1 MPSPVIASFNLGAPE
16 LLLIL
21 IILGSLSLL
30 ATVPAILA
38 CVVLSRVPRESR
50 KQEPGLAFLLL
61 IPIFSLVWTFF
72 VHPRVAASLKTHF
85 ESKGDHSKGDCG
97 AALAL
102 WLCITSACRVI
113 PLLGILSAMASLV
126 LLIVFYVKAF
136 ELSAEIQ
143 RASSQSPVP
152 APPAATS
159 GAGPAARQ
167 P

>member
-1 MPSPVIASFNLGAPE
+1 MPSPVVAFFSIGAPE
-16 LLLIL
+16 LLVIL
-21 IILGSLSLL
+21 LVLGLLSVL
-30 ATVPAILA
+30 AAVPAILA

-72 VHPRVAASLKTHF
+72 VHPRVAASLKAHF
-85 ESKGDHSKGDCG
+85 ESRGDHSKGDCG
-97 AALAL
+97 ASLAL
-102 WLCITSACRVI
+102 WLCITSVCRVI
-113 PLLGILSAMASLV
+113 PLLGILSALASLV

-143 RASSQSPVP
+143 RA
-152 APPAATS
+152 
-159 GAGPAARQ
+159 ARQ